1 MYVDYPR
8 CPHCQASMVQCKRYS
23 SLIKKIQSRLGTV
36 DRIQETQTDAIKSS
50 FISLKAPT
58 LPIDIDLPDKITE
71 IIQTKCDLKRQSKL
85 IELFVHVIDLFKK
98 LSSNVSDERDRLLKS
113 VYKFVEENQTI
124 FLTKQQWLDLE
135 SEYNRLILIER
146 FHSMKDLDAN
156 DESIDTL
163 DDILFGPNPF
173 TEFACKICYLLF
185 GETDDDKWKSI
196 LLENKTWK
204 DFEQD
209 RFLCDEKWVVC
220 PEGKQKD
227 KVTLFI

>member
-36 DRIQETQTDAIKSS
+36 DSIHEALTNVTKTVL
-50 FISLKAPT
+50 ISNNVTAL
-58 LPIDIDLPDKITE
+58 LVDIDLPDKITE
-71 IIQTKCDLKRQSKL
+71 IIKTKCNLRRQTKL

-113 VYKFVEENQTI
+113 VYNFIEENQTI

-146 FHSMKDLDAN
+146 FRTMDDLDAN

-163 DDILFGPNPF
+163 DDILLGPNPF

-185 GETDDDKWKSI
+185 GEADDNKWKSI
-196 LLENKTWK
+196 LLENTTWK

-209 RFLCDEKWVVC
+209 RFLCDDKWVIC

-227 KVTLFI
+227 KVTLLI